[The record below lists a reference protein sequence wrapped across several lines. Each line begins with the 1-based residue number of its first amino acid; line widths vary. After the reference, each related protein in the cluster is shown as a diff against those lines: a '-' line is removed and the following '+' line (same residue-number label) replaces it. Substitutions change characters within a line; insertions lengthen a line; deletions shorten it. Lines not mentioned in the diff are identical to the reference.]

1 MEVTAWILYIFFGL
15 ISLNGLF
22 KFFFSR
28 YGLGTF
34 HAVIWMVSIIITALS
49 AGVIWGGLLQ

>member
-15 ISLNGLF
+15 ISLNGLLQ
-22 KFFFSR
+22 FFFSK
-28 YGLGTF
+28 YGLGIF
-34 HAVIWMVSIIITALS
+34 HAVIWIVSIIITALS